1 MNFIILDCTLR
12 DGGYLNNW
20 DFSKEEIIS
29 IVTAL
34 EENNIEEI
42 EISYLSKI
50 KNVKTLLDNLTNNSN
65 YLFMVNFSEL
75 SFLKIKEDLNIRIA
89 IKKNQL
95 KNLKNYLNISK
106 NLYIQLMYINYYS
119 TKEILEFI
127 DICNNSDNI
136 KALYI
141 VDSFGSLLPKDIYN
155 YYMLIDKNLKR
166 DISIGLHLHN
176 NNGLALL
183 NMNKVLTNKSNRNL
197 IVDSTLSGLGRG
209 GGNINTE
216 SLLICRNKINLR
228 KLLEIYE
235 NILIKK
241 FKNVNLRMKVIQ
253 FLTGIYSVHQKYSEK
268 FFNSKFSLIQI
279 DDILK
284 NLTEEQKINF
294 DSSIF
299 DS

>member
-1 MNFIILDCTLR
+1 MNFRILDCTLR

-284 NLTEEQKINF
+284 NLTKEQKINF